1 MSVPAKRAREDE
13 TAANDENGLLDR
25 LLKADPEKL
34 VSFGRKNAKIL
45 SDLRIFSTRL
55 QTSIDQVT
63 KEQQQEAQAAAKAW
77 DGAIQ
82 TAKEAK
88 KKQWVASNTCFE
100 CKNSADILQACVGF
114 KEEGVT
120 GSGSLVCD
128 DCQDKVTKAT
138 CPQCNTF
145 LCRSNQCCDDSYKCT
160 GCEETICVPCAEK
173 DDYGGKG
180 CECGDWYC
188 DDCAN
193 YKIVEE
199 QCCSCSKPN
208 IYCKN
213 CNYNKL
219 DKCDGDCEE
228 PLCDKCVTTL
238 NCGND
243 ARICGVCDF
252 DCVDC
257 DMCAGYY

>member
-45 SDLRIFSTRL
+45 SDLGIFSTRL

-138 CPQCNTF
+138 CPQCNNF

-180 CECGDWYC
+180 CECDDWYC

-208 IYCKN
+208 IYCIN

-238 NCGND
+238 NCGNN

-257 DMCAGYY
+257 DMCAGY